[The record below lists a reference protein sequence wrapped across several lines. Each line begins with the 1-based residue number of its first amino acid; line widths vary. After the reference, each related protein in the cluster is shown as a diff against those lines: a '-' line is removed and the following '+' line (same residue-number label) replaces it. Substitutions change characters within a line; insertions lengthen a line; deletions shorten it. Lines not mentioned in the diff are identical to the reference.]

1 MTFSN
6 TIRENMYTLA
16 NLASSE
22 LNGYNAQAAH
32 NKEQYLKMGRSVLRA
47 IAKHLNLTEYK
58 VNVNKAGIAVSG
70 DITLIGLSENG
81 KGIYISM
88 SSPMLFGRP
97 PHFYYRLVTH
107 MKDYSGSGP
116 NRNMTYQ
123 DLASDPEHACEIFER
138 EYNPRRMVI

>member
-58 VNVNKAGIAVSG
+58 VRVNKAGIAVSG
-70 DITLIGLSENG
+70 DITLIGLGNES

-88 SSPMLFGRP
+88 SSPMLYGTP
-97 PHFYYRLVTH
+97 PEFLYRSVSH
-107 MKDYSGSGP
+107 MKDFTGGI
-116 NRNMTYQ
+116 NRFMTYQ
-123 DLASDPEHACEIFER
+123 NLANDPEHACEIFER
-138 EYNPRRMVI
+138 EYNPRRVTI